1 MIYLI
6 IITLSLIVVLLLIFF
21 VFFGILTDFLG
32 APFVPTSSKMIR
44 EILDQSNLKKGQIFI
59 ELGSGDGRVVRFAVK
74 NYGVSGIGIEF
85 HPLLVWYSNFVSKIT
100 GLKNIVFKR
109 QNFFSTDLSKANVLF
124 LFLLPKALKK
134 LRPKILKEC
143 KKGTLII
150 SHGFKIEDWNKYLV
164 KKQNRELFPTYYYKI

>member
-6 IITLSLIVVLLLIFF
+6 IVFLSLIIVLGLIVF
-21 VFFGILTDFLG
+21 VFFGLLTDFLG
-32 APFVPTSSKMIR
+32 APFVPTSSKMIHD
-44 EILDQSNLKKGQIFI
+44 ILEKANLKKGQTFI

-74 NYGVSGIGIEF
+74 HYGVSGIGIEF

-100 GLKNIVFKR
+100 GLKNITFKR

-124 LFLLPKALKK
+124 LFLLPKALRK

-143 KKGTLII
+143 KKGTLVI

-164 KKQNRELFPTYYYKI
+164 KTQKRELFPTYYYKI